1 MVEDSKELVL
11 IDLNQFKLHISLTHH
26 IQLTL
31 HFNSPSRSFYLS
43 VIALA
48 VSEMKKLGKVTSIS
62 LEEHIDL
69 LALLNETVG
78 GSAGG
83 STKEKLLP
91 RIYRKWKN
99 ALPDLEE
106 QPLFKVLGRKK
117 DYVDESGKTYRFS
130 EAEKDLWAN
139 LFEYKG
145 SGEHIRLRF
154 SIDKL
159 GASLNDAVI
168 TYGEYSELTDEDAWE
183 RFIADLKQKLEDKAI
198 TDHQYLVGKEPAAI
212 PSQSTR
218 WKISLQRRWKWPA
231 VAAMIGILM
240 GAGALAIWKSS
251 FYSPH
256 GQVAS
261 INNKELAL
269 PNKPSI
275 AVLPF
280 DNLSGEPEQEYFSDG
295 ITEEIITALSK
306 TPKLFVIARHSTFS
320 YKGKA
325 VKVQHVAKELGV
337 RYVLGGSVR
346 KSEDRVRI
354 TTHLIDAL
362 TGNYL
367 WAERYDRTPK
377 DILAVQDEITMKII
391 AALRVHL
398 TEGEQAR
405 VYGKGTDSLE
415 AYLLCLQ
422 GAEQIRRM
430 NKDGTVRGRQM
441 AEKAIALD
449 PSYAL
454 AYRLL
459 ATTYANEV
467 ALQLTKN
474 PRQSIVRAANLT
486 QKAIALDESL
496 ASAHSLLGWLYTLM
510 GQHEKGISEC
520 ERGVL
525 LEPNSAL
532 AHFFLSLALRY
543 AGRAEEAIT
552 MCKEAIR
559 LDPIPV
565 SVYYQGLT
573 NAYCLTG
580 QHEEGITAG
589 RKAVHLEPNNLAA
602 HAFLTAAYS
611 LQGREEEAR
620 IEAKEVLRINPKFSA
635 EHWAKTMPYRNPDDL
650 ELTISGLLKAGLK

>member
-11 IDLNQFKLHISLTHH
+11 IDLNQFKLHISLAHQ

-43 VIALA
+43 VIAL
-48 VSEMKKLGKVTSIS
+48 VLKEMKKLGKVASIP
-62 LEEHIDL
+62 LEEHIGI

-83 STKEKLLP
+83 SSKEKLLP

-117 DYVDESGKTYRFS
+117 GYFDESGKTYRFS
-130 EAEKDLWAN
+130 DEEKDLWAN

-159 GASLNDAVI
+159 GASLNDVAVI
-168 TYGEYSELTDEDAWE
+168 YGEYPKLVDEDAWE
-183 RFIADLKQKLEDKAI
+183 RFIAELKQKVEDK
-198 TDHQYLVGKEPAAI
+198 PI
-212 PSQSTR
+212 PEHPYHIIERREAKLPQLMR
-218 WKISLQRRWKWPA
+218 WKIGLQSRWKWA
-231 VAAMIGILM
+231 ATAAMIGVLV
-240 GAGALAIWKSS
+240 GVAALVVWKST
-251 FYSPH
+251 FYSPK
-256 GQVAS
+256 GQVSPLEKVAYP
-261 INNKELAL
+261 L
-269 PNKPSI
+269 PDKPSI

-280 DNLSGEPEQEYFSDG
+280 DNLSGEPEHEYFSDG
-295 ITEEIITALSK
+295 ITDEIITALSK
-306 TPKLFVIARHSTFS
+306 TAKLFVIARHSTFA
-320 YKGKA
+320 YKGNV

-337 RYVLGGSVR
+337 WYVLGGSVR

-354 TTHLIDAL
+354 TAQLIDAL
-362 TGNYL
+362 TGHHL
-367 WAERYDRTPK
+367 WAERYDRSMK

-430 NKDGTVRGRQM
+430 NRDGTVRGRQM

-449 PSYAL
+449 PNYAL

-467 ALQLTKN
+467 PLRLTEN
-474 PRQSIVRAANLT
+474 PRQSIAMASNLT
-486 QKAIALDESL
+486 QKALALDESL

-510 GQHEKGISEC
+510 GQHDKGISEC
-520 ERGVL
+520 ERGVS

-565 SVYYQGLT
+565 SAYYQSLT
-573 NAYCLTG
+573 NAYCLTR
-580 QHEEGITAG
+580 QHEEAIAAG
-589 RKAVHLEPNNLAA
+589 RKAVSLEPNNLIV
-602 HAFLTAAYS
+602 HAFLAAAYS
-611 LQGREEEAR
+611 LHGQEEEAH
-620 IEAKEVLRINPKFSA
+620 IEAGEVLRINPKFSV
-635 EHWAKTMPYRNPDDL
+635 EQWAKTLPYQHVADKEMIIGALR
-650 ELTISGLLKAGLK
+650 EAGLK

>member
-43 VIALA
+43 VIAL
-48 VSEMKKLGKVTSIS
+48 VVNEMKKLGKVTSIP

-117 DYVDESGKTYRFS
+117 DYVDESGETYRFS

-159 GASLNDAVI
+159 GASLNDVAI
-168 TYGEYSELTDEDAWE
+168 TYGEYPKLVDEDAWGQFVAE
-183 RFIADLKQKLEDKAI
+183 LKQKVESKSIPKHPYHIVKRSQDNLPQPIGWKA
-198 TDHQYLVGKEPAAI
+198 G
-212 PSQSTR
+212 
-218 WKISLQRRWKWPA
+218 LQRWWKWAA

-240 GAGALAIWKSS
+240 GAGALAIWNSS
-251 FYSPH
+251 FYFPNVE
-256 GQVAS
+256 VAS
-261 INNKELAL
+261 LNNKELAL

-280 DNLSGEPEQEYFSDG
+280 DNLSGDPKQGYFSDG
-295 ITEEIITALSK
+295 ITDEIITALSK
-306 TPKLFVIARHSTFS
+306 TSKLFVIARQSTFA
-320 YKGKA
+320 YKGKP

-337 RYVLGGSVR
+337 RFVLGGSVR

-354 TTHLIDAL
+354 TAQLVDAL
-362 TGNYL
+362 TGNHL
-367 WAERYDRTPK
+367 WAERYDRSMK

-405 VYGKGTDSLE
+405 VYGKGTDNLE

-449 PSYAL
+449 PNYAL

-467 ALQLTKN
+467 ALQLTEK
-474 PRQSIVRAANLT
+474 PRQSIARATNLT
-486 QKAIALDESL
+486 QKALALDESL

-510 GQHEKGISEC
+510 GQHDKGISEC

-543 AGRAEEAIT
+543 AGRAREAIT

-580 QHEEGITAG
+580 QHEEAITAG

-602 HAFLTAAYS
+602 HAFLTAAHS
-611 LQGREEEAR
+611 LDGQEEEAL
-620 IEAKEVLRINPKFSA
+620 IEAREILRISPKFSV
-635 EHWAKTMPYRNPDDL
+635 EHWAKTMPYKNPDDL
-650 ELTISGLLKAGLK
+650 EITISGLLKAGLK